1 MHPLDRVCVILK
13 GKMDK
18 REERY
23 HKRDGDETG
32 GHVNDGKTGGQR
44 GRQKGLVREERKLGR
59 QRGRRR

>member
-1 MHPLDRVCVILK
+1 VCVILY

-23 HKRDGDETG
+23 HKRETG
-32 GHVNDGKTGGQR
+32 TRHVNDERTGEQR
-44 GRQKGLVREERKLGR
+44 DREKGLVRRGRKLGR